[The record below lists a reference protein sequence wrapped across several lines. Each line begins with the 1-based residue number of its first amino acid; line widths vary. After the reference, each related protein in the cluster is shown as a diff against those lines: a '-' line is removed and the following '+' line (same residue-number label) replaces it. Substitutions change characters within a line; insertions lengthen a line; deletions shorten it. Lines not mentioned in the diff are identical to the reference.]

1 MVFQTSSENLQH
13 VYKPSVELVASCKHS
28 GDLWQSLVTA
38 LQAATILVAMAS
50 GKKFWQPKF
59 WQKLPIGDQ
68 QIKSKTYLTNY
79 Q

>member
-1 MVFQTSSENLQH
+1 MIAQKDWETVTW
-13 VYKPSVELVASCKHS
+13 CKICT
-28 GDLWQSLVTA
+28 LRYLEPCAA
-38 LQAATILVAMAS
+38 LQAAIILVAMAS